1 MQVITFRKKLLQVK
15 IGLTASKSISN
26 RLIIIRQ
33 ILSDMGVNSNFIINN
48 LSDAE
53 DTQILLNAIN
63 KNDETINIK
72 NAGTCLRFLT
82 AYFAACSKK
91 KINLLCD
98 ERMKMRPLQPLTD
111 ALIKLGADITFT
123 EQYGFAPLV
132 VNGKQLNGGTLE
144 INAEQSSQFASALML
159 IAPLLNQPLELVITG
174 KIASAP
180 YIVLTAKLLNQIGI
194 TVNVTNN
201 RIVVNHTIKQGI
213 QSYRVESDWS
223 SAAFWYLAAGLSNT
237 SNITLEDLSPNAIQG
252 DAILHSLANNFGI
265 NSVYINNNIHL
276 SNNTKIITP
285 VNIDLLYYPDLA
297 PALICLAAAKNIKHT
312 FTGLDT
318 LNFKESKRLDAL
330 INELKKTG
338 AELIFA
344 DNKLLITK
352 GITEKKE
359 NIVLNTYNDH
369 RIAMAFSMLA
379 LVLPNII
386 LDNLYVTEK
395 SYPKFS
401 EHLIMAG
408 FTIQNV

>member
-1 MQVITFRKKLLQVK
+1 LQP
-15 IGLTASKSISN
+15 
-26 RLIIIRQ
+26 
-33 ILSDMGVNSNFIINN
+33 
-48 LSDAE
+48 
-53 DTQILLNAIN
+53 
-63 KNDETINIK
+63 
-72 NAGTCLRFLT
+72 
-82 AYFAACSKK
+82 AAKK

-213 QSYRVESDWS
+213 QSYRVESDWR